1 MTFATAFT
9 PDPVE
14 KLTATADTHKPSVT
28 LKWDPPANAGYP
40 GYITKYQVRFWNK
53 EKGCYIESTVDGS
66 TTTTVI
72 TRESGLR
79 PLTVTTFEVRACSGR
94 DACPEWRTE
103 SAFIGKCDSNVEHFL
118 HEDGL
123 KDITYLCKWFK
134 KLHSCCSLIPRPSY
148 HPVFDCLLYAKME
161 RGEPGPFYHMNDLSG
176 YLGGQ
181 RGAGVPG

>member
-1 MTFATAFT
+1 MKFVIISWLYNTNFLVYFFSAFT
-9 PDPVE
+9 PDPVR
-14 KLTATADTHKPSVT
+14 KLTAAVDSHKPSVT

-40 GYITKYQVRFWNK
+40 GYVTKYQVRFWDK
-53 EKGCYIESTVDGS
+53 EKGCYNESTVDGS

-94 DACPEWRTE
+94 DVCPEWRTE

-123 KDITYLCKWFK
+123 KDIIYLCKWFAK
-134 KLHSCCSLIPRPSY
+134 WCWYPSI
-148 HPVFDCLLYAKME
+148 VMAQNAFC
-161 RGEPGPFYHMNDLSG
+161 G
-176 YLGGQ
+176 
-181 RGAGVPG
+181 